1 MRKITLLIGT
11 LLLGL
16 AACQQIGSETATSAP
31 SSPAI
36 ASSVAL
42 ETLAISTQEAT
53 PLPTT
58 SQSSGEIVCSSLD
71 EGARSDYSRATSLQQ
86 SGEWEEAKLLYER
99 AIAADPG
106 YCDAMDNLG
115 LLLRQQGDL
124 QGAIDW
130 YLRSIDV
137 APQNTIARMNLAV
150 AYDYQGKADLA
161 AEQYEQI
168 IAIDPATPEG
178 FYGLAGIYLNQER
191 YAQAVPYYR
200 EAARLY
206 EEIGSFWA
214 HDAYHGLGI
223 ALAELAQCA
232 EAVENLELVYDEFIY
247 DAQVNY
253 YLGICYLD
261 ETISDPTLAEKY
273 LVRSAFL
280 GMELPQEI
288 WDTLPHLDL
297 QVADDLRV
305 TYAYF
310 GIFELADQDSFFF
323 PTDQVPYREGLEYG
337 WLMILET
344 TRASICWREEY
355 ELPAPP
361 RSWGSI
367 EAGGDTTIS
376 EDGRTATTEICQ
388 DTADKVIGNS
398 WILQNGDPLGPH
410 EMRIYVESVPVKT
423 FEFVLGL
430 KGESS

>member
-16 AACQQIGSETATSAP
+16 AACQQIGSETATSTL
-31 SSPAI
+31 SIPAT
-36 ASSVAL
+36 ASSVVL
-42 ETLAISTQEAT
+42 DTLSGSTQEAT

-58 SQSSGEIVCSSLD
+58 SQSSGEIVCSSVN

-99 AIAADPG
+99 AIEADPG

-115 LLLRQQGDL
+115 LILRQQGDL
-124 QGAIDW
+124 EGAIDW
-130 YLRSIDV
+130 YLRSIEV
-137 APQNTIARMNLAV
+137 APHNTIARMNLAV

-168 IAIDPATPEG
+168 IAIDPANPEG

-191 YAQAVPYYR
+191 YVQAVPYYR

-206 EEIGSFWA
+206 EESGSFWA

-223 ALAELAQCA
+223 ALAELGQCA
-232 EAVENLELVYDEFIY
+232 EAVENLERVYDEFIY

-253 YLGICYLD
+253 YLGFCYLD
-261 ETISDPTLAEKY
+261 ETISDPTLAEQY

-280 GMELPQEI
+280 GMVLPQEI
-288 WDTLPHLDL
+288 WDILPHLDL

-310 GIFELADQDSFFF
+310 GIFEIADQDSFFF
-323 PTDQVPYREGLEYG
+323 PTNQVPYREGLEYG

-355 ELPAPP
+355 QLPDQP
-361 RSWGSI
+361 RSWGSV

-376 EDGRTATTEICQ
+376 ADGRTATTEICQ
-388 DTADKVIGNS
+388 DATDMVIGNS
-398 WILQNGDPLGPH
+398 WILLNGDPLGAH
-410 EMRIYVESVPVKT
+410 ELRIFIEGMPVKT
-423 FEFVLGL
+423 FEFVVGAT
-430 KGESS
+430 GESS